1 MEKLYK
7 KSEITFAIMLI
18 IIYCI
23 LQSLANPLNEL
34 IGIEY
39 LMSAVFCALQAVF
52 IICFIKK
59 NNLSEKYGLCKAKVP
74 ASRFFFYIPL
84 LVLVTRNFWNGFSL
98 NLPIADTA
106 CYLVCMLFVGFV
118 EEIVFRG
125 FLYKAMAKDNE
136 KTAII
141 VSSITFGLGHL
152 LNLVNGSGAELLENL
167 FQVTGAIAIGFLF
180 VIIFS
185 RGGSLWPLILTHSL
199 INMTSAFA
207 NENGLSF
214 AKELIFQAVLILVS
228 IAYSIIIIKALPKEN
243 LNKE

>member
-39 LMSAVFCALQAVF
+39 LMSAAFCALQAVF
-52 IICFIKK
+52 IVYFIKK

-74 ASRFFFYIPL
+74 ASCLFFYIPL
-84 LVLVTRNFWNGFSL
+84 LILVTRNFWNGFSL

-214 AKELIFQAVLILVS
+214 AKEIIFQAVLILVS

>member
-7 KSEITFAIMLI
+7 KSEITFAVVLI

-23 LQSLANPLNEL
+23 LQSLTNPLNQL
-34 IGIEY
+34 IGIDY
-39 LMSAVFCALQAVF
+39 SASAAFCVLQAVF
-52 IICFIKK
+52 LFVFIKK
-59 NNLSEKYGLCKAKVP
+59 NNLSEKYGLCKAKAS
-74 ASRFFFYIPL
+74 ASRFLFYIPL
-84 LVLVTRNFWNGFSL
+84 FILMTRNFWNGFSF
-98 NLPIADTA
+98 NLPIVDTV

-118 EEIVFRG
+118 EEIIFRG

-136 KTAII
+136 KTAVI

-180 VIIFS
+180 VILFA
-185 RGGSLWPLILTHSL
+185 RGGSLWPCIITHSL

-207 NENGLSF
+207 NESGLTF
-214 AKELIFQAVLILVS
+214 EKELVFQAVLILVT
-228 IAYSIIIIKALPKEN
+228 IAYSVIIIKALPKAD
-243 LNKE
+243 LKKE

>member
-74 ASRFFFYIPL
+74 ASRLFFYIPL

-98 NLPIADTA
+98 NLPIADTI

-152 LNLVNGSGAELLENL
+152 LNLVNGSGAALLENL

-185 RGGSLWPLILTHSL
+185 RVGSLWPLILTHSL